1 MLSKNNHNL
10 KIKQASDRQ
19 LRFSLRKFGTGI
31 ASVAIASLFFIG
43 SSAMTVHA
51 DTNDGSTSQF
61 NGSINYC
68 C

>member
-31 ASVAIASLFFIG
+31 ARQPVFYRQQRHDSPRR
-43 SSAMTVHA
+43 H
-51 DTNDGSTSQF
+51 Q
-61 NGSINYC
+61 
-68 C
+68 